1 MPKGIKKTTTATLR
15 ADISKQIA
23 AIKAKEIALAKAKDD
38 YDKKVKQL
46 KADIAEANAKL
57 KSLRKE
63 LEVLIHEEQ
72 KKMMSQM
79 MFNGD
84 LTTEE
89 ITKALNALHTLLY
102 ANGDRSEAIKQLQ
115 VIAETQENSA
125 IDSLVDELEQQ
136 ET

>member
-1 MPKGIKKTTTATLR
+1 MPKGIKKTTTTTLR
-15 ADISKQIA
+15 ADIDKQKA

-38 YDKKVKQL
+38 YDKKVRQL
-46 KADIAEANAKL
+46 KAEIAEANAKL

-63 LEVLIHEEQ
+63 LSILIQEEQ

-84 LTTEE
+84 LSTEE
-89 ITKALNALHTLLY
+89 ITKALNALHSILY
-102 ANGDRSEAIKQLQ
+102 NNGDRSEAIKQLQ
-115 VIAETQENSA
+115 AIAETQENSA